1 MTQKTDTHNTNWHK
15 TQHKWHTHDTKNTIF
30 DTKQHNTDTTKT
42 HENPPISK
50 RRPHINFHHFVS
62 KKCQNTTPQK
72 ITILS
77 SVYIKEY
84 QCTNMYI
91 KKNNIYMNYI
101 FIISSINTHTPI
113 YKKIIYNYSY
123 KMLIKKNKNSQPHT
137 PQGGYGRSNPPIIKK
152 TTIHNHPKKHTNHTS
167 TKPSGFILS

>member
-1 MTQKTDTHNTNWHK
+1 MTQ
-15 TQHKWHTHDTKNTIF
+15 HDTKNTIF
-30 DTKQHNTDTTKT
+30 DTNWHNTDTTKP
-42 HENPPISK
+42 HEKPLISK
-50 RRPHINFHHFVS
+50 RRPHINFHHFAS
-62 KKCQNTTPQK
+62 KKCQTPHPPK
-72 ITILS
+72 NYYFIPM
-77 SVYIKEY
+77 YIKEY

-137 PQGGYGRSNPPIIKK
+137 PTGGYAWATHHKKQQYTTPPKNTQTTHRPIPAVLYYPRDFIK
-152 TTIHNHPKKHTNHTS
+152 N
-167 TKPSGFILS
+167 F

>member
-1 MTQKTDTHNTNWHK
+1 MTQ
-15 TQHKWHTHDTKNTIF
+15 HDTKNTMF

-42 HENPPISK
+42 HEKSLISK
-50 RRPHINFHHFVS
+50 RSSHINFHHFAS
-62 KKCQNTTPQK
+62 KKCQHTPPPK

-91 KKNNIYMNYI
+91 KKNNNYMNYI

-113 YKKIIYNYSY
+113 YKKIIYNISY
-123 KMLIKKNKNSQPHT
+123 KMLIKKIKHQQTTHPT
-137 PQGGYGRSNPPIIKK
+137 GGVCWRSRDKK
-152 TTIHNHPKKHTNHTS
+152 TIIHNHPKKPTNHTP
-167 TKPSGFILS
+167 TNPSGFILS